1 MNNYKETKKDKLM
14 PRKSKKEKI
23 KSGVNER
30 HIKIYDK
37 LLDNIEYLLEGFSK
51 GIPNVEYEFTEV
63 PKSAISTLDFLVA
76 SVVKIQKGHRIAL
89 GLDDDLPEEE
99 SEPKITFIQGVD
111 FKKI

>member
-1 MNNYKETKKDKLM
+1 M
-14 PRKSKKEKI
+14 PRKAKKENI
-23 KSGVNER
+23 KSNVNER

-51 GIPNVEYEFTEV
+51 GITNAEYELTEV

-89 GLDDDLPEEE
+89 GLDDDLPQEG
-99 SEPKITFIQGVD
+99 SEPQITFIHGVD
-111 FKKI
+111 IKKV

>member
-1 MNNYKETKKDKLM
+1 M
-14 PRKSKKEKI
+14 PRKTKKENI
-23 KSGVNER
+23 KNSVNER

-51 GIPNVEYEFTEV
+51 GITSAEYELTEV

-89 GLDDDLPEEE
+89 GLDDDLPDEGM
-99 SEPKITFIQGVD
+99 EPKISFINGLD
-111 FKKI
+111 LKKV

>member
-1 MNNYKETKKDKLM
+1 MT
-14 PRKSKKEKI
+14 RKTKKEKI

-37 LLDNIEYLLEGFSK
+37 LLDNIEYLLEGFSR
-51 GIPNVEYEFTEV
+51 GITNVEYELTEV

-89 GLDDDLPEEE
+89 GLDDDQPEEGN
-99 SEPKITFIQGVD
+99 EPKISFIQGVD

>member
-1 MNNYKETKKDKLM
+1 M
-14 PRKSKKEKI
+14 PRKSKTEQI

-51 GIPNVEYEFTEV
+51 GITNVEYELTEV
-63 PKSAISTLDFLVA
+63 PKTAISTLDFLVA

-89 GLDDDLPEEE
+89 GLDDDLPQEG
-99 SEPKITFIQGVD
+99 SEPQITFIHGVD
-111 FKKI
+111 IKKV